1 MGPVTI
7 VGLGPGRAGDLTRE
21 AWEVLSQA
29 TEVYLRTWRHPSSQ
43 AIPPGPEVFS
53 FDHLY
58 ETHEAF
64 DAIYEAIVAEVWRL
78 AQRPEG
84 VIYAVPGHP
93 LMGEHTVYRILQQGR
108 AAGISVRVVAGLSF
122 VEPVLAALQQDALE
136 GSTPGTAGLQIVDGA
151 DIARAYYPPLNTD
164 LPALIPQVYDREMAA
179 DVKLTLMNA
188 YPDEHPVTVVRG
200 AGTDSAASET
210 VPLYQLDQGV
220 ALDDLTTLYLPPI
233 AGGRTSLSALQ
244 DILAHLRSPAGCPW
258 DREQDHLSLRPELLE
273 EVHEV
278 LAALDAEDMEA
289 LQEELGDL
297 FLNVF
302 FQVQLATE
310 EGEFRLSDVV
320 REHTDKLIRRHPHVF
335 GDVKVSGTADVK
347 ANWDQIKQAEKPHA
361 TRGTPIENIPVSL
374 PALAHAQEVSKKA
387 AKERFDWTDISGVWD
402 KVREEVL
409 EVKEAQNQAE
419 REQELGDLLFATVNL
434 ARWLNVD
441 AESSLRQ
448 ATQRFIARYLGTR
461 RLAEQ
466 RHLDWQ
472 NLTLAEM
479 DGLWE
484 EVKMT
489 R

>member
-1 MGPVTI
+1 MGPLTI

-29 TEVYLRTWRHPSSQ
+29 QEVYLRTWRHPSSQ
-43 AIPPGPEVFS
+43 AIPPGPQVFS

-58 ETHEAF
+58 EAHDTFA
-64 DAIYEAIVAEVWRL
+64 AVYEAIAAEVWRL

-84 VIYAVPGHP
+84 VIYGVPGHP
-93 LMGEHTVYRILQQGR
+93 LVGEHTVHRILRQAR
-108 AAGISVRVVAGLSF
+108 AADIPVRVVAGLSF
-122 VEPVLAALQQDALE
+122 VEPVLAALEQDALE

-151 DIARAYYPPLNTD
+151 DVARAYYPPLNTD
-164 LPALIPQVYDREMAA
+164 LPALIPQIYNREIAS

-200 AGTDSAASET
+200 AGTDAVASET

-220 ALDDLTTLYLPPI
+220 KLDDLTTLYLPAIP
-233 AGGRTSLSALQ
+233 GGRTSLSALQ
-244 DILAHLRSPAGCPW
+244 DIVAHLRSPEGCPW
-258 DREQDHLSLRPELLE
+258 DQEQDHLSLRPELLE

-278 LAALDAEDMEA
+278 LAALDAEDMDA

-297 FLNVF
+297 FLHTF

-310 EGEFRLSDVV
+310 EGEFRLADVV

-347 ANWDQIKQAEKPHA
+347 ANWDKIKRAEKPQA
-361 TRGTPIENIPVSL
+361 KRSPIENIPVSL
-374 PALAHAQEVSKKA
+374 PALARAQEVGKKA
-387 AKERFDWTDISGVWD
+387 AKERFDWAEITGVWD
-402 KVREEVL
+402 KVHEEVQ
-409 EVKEAQNQAE
+409 EVKDARDQAE

-441 AESSLRQ
+441 AESSLRE
-448 ATQRFIARYLGTR
+448 ATLRFVRRYLKMR
-461 RLAEQ
+461 RLAEVQ
-466 RHLDWQ
+466 DLDWES
-472 NLTLAEM
+472 LSLEGM
-479 DGLWE
+479 DRLWE
-484 EVKMT
+484 EAKVT
-489 R
+489 G